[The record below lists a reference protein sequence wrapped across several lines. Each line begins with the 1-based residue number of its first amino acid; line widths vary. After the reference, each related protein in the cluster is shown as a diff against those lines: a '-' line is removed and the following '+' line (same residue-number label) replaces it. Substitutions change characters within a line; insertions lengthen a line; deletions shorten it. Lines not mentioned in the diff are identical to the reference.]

1 MYSASIENNGDSKY
15 YAATKDCN
23 FVIDT
28 EGQGANP
35 VDTVLAGL
43 CGCLG
48 HWTRDYI
55 HGEQID
61 AKGFTIRAEAELTG
75 DRKRLSKIDVYI
87 NMKGVELGSQHKEEL
102 RRHVQNC
109 LVHNTLE
116 AGCTITITLP
126 D

>member
-15 YAATKDCN
+15 HATTKDYR

-35 VDTVLAGL
+35 VETVLSGL

-48 HWTRDYI
+48 HWTRDYLR
-55 HGEQID
+55 GEQID
-61 AKGFTIRAEAELTG
+61 AKGFGIRADGELAG
-75 DRKRLSKIDVYI
+75 DRRRLSTINVQIDVR
-87 NMKGVELGSQHKEEL
+87 GTALDGGHREAL

-109 LVHNTLE
+109 PVYGTLN
-116 AGCTITITLP
+116 AACTVTIAVNG
-126 D
+126 